1 MTDSEHGNSA
11 DTFHKRAQE
20 DHSQFSQH
28 LPTSIQF
35 VFAANGGAALAM
47 LSCLTA
53 VCTAKDVNA
62 ALSVPV
68 LLSRFAWSALFYLA
82 GVFCAVL
89 SLYPFSASKQ
99 NWGHFW
105 EDNALAGNADFRK
118 PYARRGELLSRIG
131 FGLLLAGALAFVP
144 GSITALAVFLRW

>member
-1 MTDSEHGNSA
+1 MPTDEDVDSA

-20 DHSQFSQH
+20 DYSQFSQH
-28 LPTSIQF
+28 LRMSLQF

-53 VCTAKDVNA
+53 VSTSKDVNA
-62 ALSVPV
+62 AISVPL

-82 GVFCAVL
+82 GVLCAVL
-89 SLYPFSASKQ
+89 SLCAYSASKQ

-105 EDNALAGNADFRK
+105 EDNALTGNVDFRK
-118 PYARRGELLSRIG
+118 TYARRGELQSKVG
-131 FGLLLAGALAFVP
+131 FGLLLVGAIVFVP
-144 GSITALAVFLRW
+144 GSITALAAFLRW